1 MKGNKEN
8 DLGQLQPVLLS
19 SRCLHRLLQQQ
30 QQREHVIAIEGH
42 RAAGLRTSLE
52 KHVGDNDGAQG
63 GGGGGEE
70 SCSLGAGGGLLSS
83 SAAANSITAHMCKHL
98 RYLLV

>member
-8 DLGQLQPVLLS
+8 DLGLLQPVLLS
-19 SRCLHRLLQQQ
+19 SRCLHCLPQQ

-42 RAAGLRTSLE
+42 RVARLRTSLE

-63 GGGGGEE
+63 GGGGEE
-70 SCSLGAGGGLLSS
+70 SRSLGAGGGLLSS

>member
-1 MKGNKEN
+1 MTSTGYS
-8 DLGQLQPVLLS
+8 LCYSLQDVS
-19 SRCLHRLLQQQ
+19 TTSRLPQ

-42 RAAGLRTSLE
+42 RAARLWTSLE

-63 GGGGGEE
+63 GGGGERR
-70 SCSLGAGGGLLSS
+70 SLGAGGGLLSS
-83 SAAANSITAHMCKHL
+83 SAAAHSIMAHMCKHL

>member
-19 SRCLHRLLQQQ
+19 SRCLHHLLQQ

-42 RAAGLRTSLE
+42 RAAELRTSLE

-63 GGGGGEE
+63 GGGGEE
-70 SCSLGAGGGLLSS
+70 SRSLGAGGGLLSS
-83 SAAANSITAHMCKHL
+83 SEAANSITAHMCKHL

>member
-8 DLGQLQPVLLS
+8 DRGRLQPVLLS
-19 SRCLHRLLQQQ
+19 SRCLHRLLQ

-63 GGGGGEE
+63 GGEE
-70 SCSLGAGGGLLSS
+70 SRSLGAGGGLLSS